1 MKRLILIACSLCL
14 ISLTNAQVVTRET
27 PVKKNVIIK
36 PAATPPPA
44 PAPAPATKTSP
55 PSQPQQPAQ
64 QAPTPVYSLT
74 AVKVTIKT
82 GTDNKEFPS
91 VLGLTVLDKNGNTPL
106 YGLPGN
112 GIKNELAVNSVMDF
126 GLQTDGMRPTA
137 EALRLETIQRTGISL
152 KIYYGP
158 NFFMDAWKIE
168 GVSLTLEFKD
178 QNNNLHPTL
187 GSKTIVFN
195 TAKGFLNNTYHT
207 MRCLADGN
215 FTALTSPISEY

>member
-1 MKRLILIACSLCL
+1 MKQLFFFVTCLCVTT
-14 ISLTNAQVVTRET
+14 ITKAQVTREA
-27 PVKKNVIIK
+27 PAKKNVVVK
-36 PAATPPPA
+36 PAVIQPQAPA
-44 PAPAPATKTSP
+44 PAPAPAPANKTTP
-55 PSQPQQPAQ
+55 PSQPAQPVV
-64 QAPTPVYSLT
+64 TPVYSLT
-74 AVKVTIKT
+74 AVKVAIKT

-91 VLGLTVLDKNGNTPL
+91 VLGLTVLDKNGNTAL

-112 GIKNELAVNSVMDF
+112 GIKNELPVNSVMDF
-126 GLQTDGMRPTA
+126 GLQTDGMRPSA
-137 EALRLETIQRTGISL
+137 EALRLETIQRNGISL

-178 QNNNLHPTL
+178 QHNNLHPTL
-187 GSKTIVFN
+187 GAKTIVFN

-215 FTALTSPISEY
+215 LTPLTSPISEY